1 MYLEPRC
8 SLCVDHT
15 PPRRPC
21 NHTGARMS
29 RPFRRILAGTIVT
42 ASLIAAVPA
51 AQAATHAQP
60 DPNEPI
66 ICIRCGVLSPI
77 QLPGWVVNPPIK
89 QIETGP
95 VVHP

>member
-1 MYLEPRC
+1 
-8 SLCVDHT
+8 
-15 PPRRPC
+15 
-21 NHTGARMS
+21 MS
-29 RPFRRILAGTIVT
+29 RPFRRILAGTVVT

-66 ICIRCGVLSPI
+66 ICIRCGALTPI

-89 QIETGP
+89 P
-95 VVHP
+95 VEIGAVARP